1 VAGVLAAAIAY
12 SLREAGFLTGFLA
25 VAVAVLCVVCVPGP
39 RRVAERLLLVFALA
53 LGWLPLLGWLPGLG
67 NAIDVPGMIL
77 AVGVGVACW
86 HQLRPNR
93 TSPRI
98 VSLPT
103 LPEWLALGAWLFVT
117 TWWWLPLHRFSRTG
131 LLSALFI
138 GWDNNTHFS
147 MFRSNLILGSFIQV
161 RPTLPGGLTRLG
173 ADYPQ
178 GVHQAW
184 AQFTRLLHPHPSS
197 DLAWLLHAYVDVLVL
212 TAAGIVLVGCLAVCR
227 LARRD
232 LLAALP
238 AMALVVALFGLGRFG
253 PFNGFPN
260 FELAVMASAVAISLV
275 IRPSM
280 RPLVNFVAVAG
291 MGLIVV
297 YNWYPLF
304 VLIAPAASVTAL
316 RARRATDRHRVAVTA
331 FLVVTGIAYVLPAVS
346 FLHRGITWLNVAGA
360 GVKPSWGLLIAGAAT
375 LVAVAVV
382 RQALR
387 PDLATNLSVGAPGI
401 LGGGAVLAVC
411 LYEVA
416 STGAIS
422 YYGFKL
428 ATGVLGVCV
437 TVLACVYAAD
447 VSTARSN
454 TRLRAPIVVTAAVLV
469 ALALPQVDT
478 WDAQGLTIHQYIANA
493 QSGKIYS
500 RPLLL
505 AAMRSR
511 AISIATS
518 GQPCEGRW
526 SYLDPTRNL
535 TDDPFYPKM
544 SQLAQWFVV
553 LCGDPSNNE
562 IFYPIGSLGVRL
574 NDATSRAT
582 IARLLVHGFP
592 DPEAGD
598 VHLFVPAWLK
608 AAIIAQDARWGR
620 PGHLLDSG

>member
-1 VAGVLAAAIAY
+1 LAVLDRQAPILWQPKVAGVLAAALVY

-25 VAVAVLCVVCVPGP
+25 VAVAVLCVVFVPGP

-93 TSPRI
+93 ASPRI

-138 GWDNNTHFS
+138 GWDNDTHFS
-147 MFRSNLILGSFIQV
+147 MFRSNLSLGSFIQV
-161 RPTLPGGLTRLG
+161 RPTLPDGQTRLG

-184 AQFTRLLHPHPSS
+184 AQFTRLLHPHPST

-212 TAAGIVLVGCLAVCR
+212 TAGGIVLVGCLAVCR

-260 FELAVMASAVAISLV
+260 FELAIVASAVAISLV

-304 VLIAPAASVTAL
+304 VLIAPAVIVTSL
-316 RARRATDRHRVAVTA
+316 RGWRATVRYRGAVTGLFVA
-331 FLVVTGIAYVLPAVS
+331 TGIAYVLPAIS
-346 FLHRGITWLNVAGA
+346 FLHRGITWLNVAG
-360 GVKPSWGLLIAGAAT
+360 
-375 LVAVAVV
+375 
-382 RQALR
+382 
-387 PDLATNLSVGAPGI
+387 
-401 LGGGAVLAVC
+401 GGGQAVM
-411 LYEVA
+411 
-416 STGAIS
+416 G
-422 YYGFKL
+422 
-428 ATGVLGVCV
+428 
-437 TVLACVYAAD
+437 
-447 VSTARSN
+447 TARRRSSDPPRRRRRAPVAAPRPRDESFRGCARHARRWGGACRVPLRGCVN
-454 TRLRAPIVVTAAVLV
+454 RGDRLLRVQARDRGARGVRDRARMRLRRGRTDRPVEHT
-469 ALALPQVDT
+469 
-478 WDAQGLTIHQYIANA
+478 AQGPDRRGRRGARRA
-493 QSGKIYS
+493 
-500 RPLLL
+500 RP
-505 AAMRSR
+505 
-511 AISIATS
+511 
-518 GQPCEGRW
+518 
-526 SYLDPTRNL
+526 
-535 TDDPFYPKM
+535 
-544 SQLAQWFVV
+544 
-553 LCGDPSNNE
+553 
-562 IFYPIGSLGVRL
+562 
-574 NDATSRAT
+574 
-582 IARLLVHGFP
+582 
-592 DPEAGD
+592 
-598 VHLFVPAWLK
+598 PA
-608 AAIIAQDARWGR
+608 
-620 PGHLLDSG
+620 S